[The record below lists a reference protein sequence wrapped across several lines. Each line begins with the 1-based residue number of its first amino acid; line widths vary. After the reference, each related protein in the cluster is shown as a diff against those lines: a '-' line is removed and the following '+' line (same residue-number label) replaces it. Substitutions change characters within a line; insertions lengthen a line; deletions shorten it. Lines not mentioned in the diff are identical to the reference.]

1 MSEQEVKQKE
11 LEENQTMQEEDG
23 VSISVG
29 MKVGYM
35 YSFLFQHLHRSFR
48 GIFGLCISIAAL
60 AAFVM
65 SLDGSADMMR
75 KVILLV
81 IGLLFT
87 VVNPL
92 ILLVKAVQ
100 QVKLSPIYKQP
111 LEYTFSESGMRV
123 SQEDNEQYVDW
134 IQVLEIRK
142 TPTILIIYT
151 ARNAGSIIAFREMGD
166 SRKEIEAIIAKGCK
180 EAGVKK
186 IPAYLEREV

>member
-11 LEENQTMQEEDG
+11 LEENQTMQDEDG

-48 GIFGLCISIAAL
+48 GIFGLGISIAAL
-60 AAFVM
+60 VAFVM

-123 SQEDNEQYVDW
+123 AQEDNEQYVDW
-134 IQVLEIRK
+134 NQVLEIRK

-186 IPAYLEREV
+186 IPAYLEREA